1 MRTLSISI
9 GPVVID
15 IEPLDTPTTAEI
27 SRYIPF
33 TSTAQTWGE
42 EVYFSAPA
50 DVAKEADAREVVA
63 PGEIAYWT
71 EGKCIAIGFGRTP
84 VSEGDEIRLAA
95 KTNIWGKAVTDVKL
109 LSRVKAGDKVNVA
122 FKGE

>member
-1 MRTLSISI
+1 MKIISISI

-27 SRYIPF
+27 SRHTPF
-33 TSTAQTWGE
+33 TSTAQTWGD

-50 DVAKEADAREVVA
+50 DVVKEADARDVVE

-84 VSEGDEIRLAA
+84 ISEGDEIRLAA
-95 KTNIWGKAVTDVKL
+95 KTNIWGKAISDVKL
-109 LSRVKAGDKVNVA
+109 LSRVKSGDKVTVA
-122 FKGE
+122 IRDE